1 MANTNPIKKV
11 LSPGDTTK
19 ADPFT
24 ICIVANPLLE
34 MPWQSGQFMVDPIT
48 SNNVAFDACAQY
60 ICDVLF
66 GRLPQQ
72 REQFL
77 ADPTIAPKI
86 QIVSLF
92 VQGLPVLDVNSLVAQ
107 DGDSN
112 LLVARR
118 NNFRSFL
125 VSYGLNAD
133 VAYAVS
139 ASPTHTRASAWFTSD
154 DDGKG
159 GVGFTL
165 DGVALTHR
173 YYSLIP
179 GTVAIHATAN
189 SLTAIHEFGHALSS
203 YSNGM
208 VVDLYVDSNPG
219 LNCKTGRP
227 IPPRFAMYDA
237 AALASDPLRDT
248 LGYPGSCISYHCELI
263 DPGFPAVM
271 DNYWQAPDQI
281 PEHSQH
287 DKITRQFLSDRV
299 RAKLQR

>member
-1 MANTNPIKKV
+1 MTPTNPIVSV
-11 LSPGDTTK
+11 LAPGDTTK
-19 ADPFT
+19 TDPFT
-24 ICIVANPLLE
+24 IGIVANPVLE
-34 MPWQSGQFMVDPIT
+34 TPWQSGQFRVDPIT
-48 SNNVAFDACAQY
+48 ATQAAFDAGAQY
-60 ICDVLF
+60 ILDALF
-66 GRLPQQ
+66 GKLPNQ

-86 QIVSLF
+86 RVVSLF
-92 VQGLPVLDVNSLVAQ
+92 VAGLPAQDANSLVAQ
-107 DGDSN
+107 DPDSN

-118 NNFRSFL
+118 TTFRPFL
-125 VSYGLNAD
+125 VRYGLDAD
-133 VAYAVS
+133 VSYAVS

-154 DDGKG
+154 DDGKA

-165 DGVALTHR
+165 EGVSLTHR
-173 YYSLIP
+173 YYCLIP

-189 SLTAIHEFGHALSS
+189 SMTALHEFGHALSS
-203 YSNGM
+203 YTNGM

-227 IPPRFAMYDA
+227 IPPQFAVYDL

-248 LGYPGSCISYHCELI
+248 LGYPAPWTSYHCELN
-263 DPGFPAVM
+263 DPGFPALM
-271 DNYWQAPDQI
+271 DNYWQAPDHI